1 MNGNELTLTPAQR
14 AERLSALEARI
25 EVNLCS
31 AYEKIVEVGRCL
43 LAAKEQKLVPHG
55 QWEAWV
61 TKTTGMNE
69 RQAQRW
75 MQIAREV
82 PEGSYLSRLEV
93 GKMRMILALPEEQ
106 REPLARKTVE
116 EDIDTRT
123 LKAEIKRLKGDLE
136 QAENETRRVRDFA
149 QSEDRRVKELEQK
162 LHDALEKRS
171 AGGITPEAQA
181 VIDKLN
187 RQLADAKTLA
197 QVQAEKRQKAQQE
210 LLELKQ
216 AKANGQDLKQSEGLT
231 YEEFAGAVGQLL
243 STCGAM
249 PQMGREFA
257 TMNGGEKRRWQ
268 QWLETLTK
276 WVLGAQKALDTWEGS
291 VSA

>member
-1 MNGNELTLTPAQR
+1 MNGNELTLTPAQK

-61 TKTTGMNE
+61 ARVTGMNE

-93 GKMRMILALPEEQ
+93 GKMREILSLPEPE
-106 REPLARKTVE
+106 REPLARKVVE
-116 EDIDTRT
+116 EGIDTKT
-123 LKAEIKRLKGDLE
+123 LKAEIRRLKGE
-136 QAENETRRVRDFA
+136 VEKAEGETRRVREFA
-149 QSEDRRVKELEQK
+149 QAEDRRVKELELK
-162 LHDALEKRS
+162 LHDALEKKS
-171 AGGITPEAQA
+171 AGGISPEAQKQ
-181 VIDKLN
+181 IDRLKI
-187 RQLADAKTLA
+187 QLADAKTLA

-216 AKANGQDLKQSEGLT
+216 AKANGQDLKQAEGLT

-243 STCGAM
+243 SKCGAM

-257 TMNGGEKRRWQ
+257 TMNGADKRRWQ

-291 VSA
+291 VSV

>member
-116 EDIDTRT
+116 EDIDTKT
-123 LKAEIKRLKGDLE
+123 LKAEIRRLKGE
-136 QAENETRRVRDFA
+136 VEKAEGETRRVREFA
-149 QSEDRRVKELEQK
+149 QAEDRRVKELEIK
-162 LHDALEKRS
+162 LHEALEKKN
-171 AGGITPEAQA
+171 AGGISPEAQA

-187 RQLADAKTLA
+187 RQLEDAKVLA
-197 QVQAEKRQKAQQE
+197 KVQAEK
-210 LLELKQ
+210 
-216 AKANGQDLKQSEGLT
+216 
-231 YEEFAGAVGQLL
+231 
-243 STCGAM
+243 
-249 PQMGREFA
+249 
-257 TMNGGEKRRWQ
+257 
-268 QWLETLTK
+268 
-276 WVLGAQKALDTWEGS
+276 
-291 VSA
+291 

>member
-1 MNGNELTLTPAQR
+1 MNGNELTLTPAQK

-43 LAAKEQKLVPHG
+43 LVAKEQKLVPHG

-61 TKTTGMNE
+61 TRVTCMNE

-93 GKMRMILALPEEQ
+93 GKMREILSLPEPE
-106 REPLARKTVE
+106 REPLARKVVE
-116 EDIDTRT
+116 EGIDTKT
-123 LKAEIKRLKGDLE
+123 LKAEIRKLKGQLE
-136 QAENETRRVRDFA
+136 QAETETRQARNFA
-149 QSEDRRVKELEQK
+149 QLEDRRVKALELK
-162 LHDALEKRS
+162 LHEALEKKS
-171 AGGITPEAQA
+171 AGGISPEAQA

-187 RQLADAKTLA
+187 HQLEDAKVLA
-197 QVQAEKRQKAQQE
+197 KVQAEKRQKAQQE

-216 AKANGQDLKQSEGLT
+216 RGSDKPEGAPGLT
-231 YEEFAGAVGQLL
+231 SAEFLAAARQFILTAGL
-243 STCGAM
+243 M
-249 PQMGREFA
+249 PHM
-257 TMNGGEKRRWQ
+257 GGELARASAREREAWRQ
-268 QWLETLTK
+268 GLTMIED
-276 WVLGAQKALDTWEGS
+276 WARAAHVALNTVEGT
-291 VSA
+291 VEA

>member
-1 MNGNELTLTPAQR
+1 MNGNEVTLTPAQR

-93 GKMRMILALPEEQ
+93 GKMREILSLPEPE
-106 REPLARKTVE
+106 REPLARKVVE
-116 EDIDTRT
+116 EGIDTKT
-123 LKAEIKRLKGDLE
+123 LKAEIRRLKGE
-136 QAENETRRVRDFA
+136 VEKAEGETRRVREFA
-149 QSEDRRVKELEQK
+149 QAEDRRVKELELK
-162 LHDALEKRS
+162 LHDALETKS
-171 AGGITPEAQA
+171 AGGISPEAQA

-187 RQLADAKTLA
+187 RQLEDAKVLA
-197 QVQAEKRQKAQQE
+197 KVQAEKRQKAQQE

-216 AKANGQDLKQSEGLT
+216 RGSDKPEGAPGLT
-231 YEEFAGAVGQLL
+231 SVEFLAAARQFILTAGLMPHM
-243 STCGAM
+243 GAELARASA
-249 PQMGREFA
+249 REREA
-257 TMNGGEKRRWQ
+257 WRQG
-268 QWLETLTK
+268 LEMVEGWARGARVALTT
-276 WVLGAQKALDTWEGS
+276 VEGT
-291 VSA
+291 VEA

>member
-1 MNGNELTLTPAQR
+1 MNGNELTLTPAQK

-116 EDIDTRT
+116 EDIDTKT
-123 LKAEIKRLKGDLE
+123 LKAEIRKLKGEVE
-136 QAENETRRVRDFA
+136 QAQAETRIAKGYAENSDKRVR
-149 QSEDRRVKELEQK
+149 ELEVK
-162 LHDALEKRS
+162 LDRAVRS
-171 AGGITPEAQA
+171 SSGGISPEAQKQ
-181 VIDKLN
+181 IDRLKI
-187 RQLADAKTLA
+187 QLADAKTLA

-216 AKANGQDLKQSEGLT
+216 KGSDSADGKPGLT
-231 YEEFAGAVGQLL
+231 SVEFLAAARQFILTAGLMPHM
-243 STCGAM
+243 GAELARASA
-249 PQMGREFA
+249 REREA
-257 TMNGGEKRRWQ
+257 WRQG
-268 QWLETLTK
+268 LEMVEGWARGARVALTT
-276 WVLGAQKALDTWEGS
+276 VEGT
-291 VSA
+291 VEA